1 MGFTNLERQIITA
14 VAQGKSKSDI
24 LAEKITTAKCLNNTL
39 TRIYANLQDVVQFRT
54 ERNKYEELAKYLK
67 ENSTNFL
74 FFETENK
81 NKEFETIKENDYVHT
96 IDNFQKNKE
105 SLTNRELEILEMI
118 VVTPFYKT
126 VANRLCIE
134 LSTLK
139 THIDNIFGKFHVVCL
154 AELVAVYYQY
164 GAQKKEFSVDFS
176 QLRNKYLEE
185 IENSKQKIAE
195 IETKIKLLNEFE
207 ESL

>member
-74 FFETENK
+74 FFET
-81 NKEFETIKENDYVHT
+81 
-96 IDNFQKNKE
+96 
-105 SLTNRELEILEMI
+105 
-118 VVTPFYKT
+118 
-126 VANRLCIE
+126 
-134 LSTLK
+134 
-139 THIDNIFGKFHVVCL
+139 
-154 AELVAVYYQY
+154 
-164 GAQKKEFSVDFS
+164 
-176 QLRNKYLEE
+176 
-185 IENSKQKIAE
+185 
-195 IETKIKLLNEFE
+195 
-207 ESL
+207 